1 MNNILGY
8 GLLFEP
14 FGLLE
19 FFKIILYRI
28 QHWFA
33 SQCVK
38 RVQKAEE
45 WGRKKQLNVACADGI
60 DLFDRLGFS
69 GELKT
74 WP

>member
-1 MNNILGY
+1 MNRTLGY
-8 GLLFEP
+8 GSLFEP

-19 FFKIILYRI
+19 FFLNYCYIESNTGLLLN
-28 QHWFA
+28 
-33 SQCVK
+33 
-38 RVQKAEE
+38 VQDAEE

-60 DLFDRLGFS
+60 DLFDRLDFS